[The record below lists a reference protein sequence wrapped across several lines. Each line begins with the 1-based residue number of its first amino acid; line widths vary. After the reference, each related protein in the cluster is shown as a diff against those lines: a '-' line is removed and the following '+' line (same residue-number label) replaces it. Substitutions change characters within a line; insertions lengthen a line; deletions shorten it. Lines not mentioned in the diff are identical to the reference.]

1 MRVTVRTPLLRLAAM
16 VLAGGVLIGMSLLG
30 GMPARAATASDCAV
44 GNTLDAASSSASD
57 IQLKLDDPTVSL
69 ICLRG
74 TFSVTTILNYQHSV
88 TLFGLPS
95 AVLQVPAPVLPATG
109 NGILTTDATDTLT
122 VQNLRFTGGR
132 MPAGFGGAIFGDTV
146 NVIDSTFD
154 DNQASRGG
162 AIAASALT
170 INGSSFTNNSSDR
183 GGAIDST
190 SATIMTSTF
199 ADNTATSFGGAIVTG
214 LLTLDSSTFDSNSAG
229 TLGGAIAA
237 DVVDVTNSTFVGNSV
252 SDVTGRGATLVI
264 SSGTVQQSTFR
275 GNLINKPSGGQAIWA
290 SGNDLLVV
298 RGNIFADDNGRTEI
312 AIDGNTPVATDEG
325 GNLFTTDQVTENY
338 FTAAA
343 TVDASTHFGLS
354 SAAIFGSSVLADNGG
369 SVQTIALP
377 ANSIAINAVP
387 GASTI
392 TRDARGATRTAP
404 NDAGAFEYVPPT
416 PALAATG
423 AQTQGLLGSAA
434 ALLAVTLMG
443 GGVLLTRL
451 SRRTTAR

>member
-1 MRVTVRTPLLRLAAM
+1 MRVTVHTPLIRLASM
-16 VLAGGVLIGMSLLG
+16 ILAAGVLTGMSLLG
-30 GMPARAATASDCAV
+30 AMPASAATASDCTA

-57 IQLKLDDPTVSL
+57 IQLKLDDPTVAL
-69 ICLRG
+69 ICLSG

-88 TLFGLPS
+88 TLFGLPN

-109 NGILTTDATDTLT
+109 NGILTTAATDTLR

-132 MPAGFGGAIFGDTV
+132 VPIGDGGAIYGDTV
-146 NVIDSTFD
+146 TVVDSTFD
-154 DNQASRGG
+154 DNQAGHGG
-162 AIAASALT
+162 AIYSA
-170 INGSSFTNNSSDR
+170 
-183 GGAIDST
+183 

-199 ADNTATSFGGAIVTG
+199 TDNTATSGGGAIVTG
-214 LLTLDSSTFDSNSAG
+214 QLTLNSSTFDSNSAG

-237 DVVDVTNSTFVGNSV
+237 EVVDVTNSTFVGSSV

-264 SSGTVQQSTFR
+264 SGGTVQQSTFR
-275 GNLINKPSGGQAIWA
+275 GNLIDKPSGGQAIWA
-290 SGNDLLVV
+290 SGNGLLVV

-312 AIDGNTPVATDEG
+312 AIDGTKPVATDEG

-369 SVQTIALP
+369 TVQTIALP

-423 AQTQGLLGSAA
+423 AQTHGLLGSAA
-434 ALLAVTLMG
+434 ALLAVTLIG
-443 GGVLLTRL
+443 GGVLLSRL
-451 SRRTTAR
+451 GRRATAR